1 MERIEEHT
9 QASTPSTGPTD
20 GSATAPATVAT
31 ATTTASPAQPS
42 NNAEELPGAG
52 NIDKIRDIL
61 FGVQMRDYEKRFSR
75 LEERLIKEA
84 NELREDTRKRFDALE
99 QYVRQELES
108 LNLLVTAEQ
117 NTRGEACEALSQSI
131 KETAR
136 NFEKKTAQMDEQ
148 STRSQSALRQQLL
161 EQSKSLNDEIR
172 RKYEELTALLE
183 REAQELRT
191 DKTDRSALAAL
202 FTEVALRL
210 NNDFKIP
217 GAE

>member
-1 MERIEEHT
+1 MERIEEPT
-9 QASTPSTGPTD
+9 QTSTPANGPTD
-20 GSATAPATVAT
+20 GSAASAAAT
-31 ATTTASPAQPS
+31 ATASHAQPS
-42 NNAEELPGAG
+42 NNADELAGAG

-84 NELREDTRKRFDALE
+84 SELRDDTRKRFDALE
-99 QYVRQELES
+99 QYVKQELES

-117 NTRGEACEALSQSI
+117 NTRGEAFEALSQNI
-131 KETAR
+131 KDTAR
-136 NFEKKTAQMDEQ
+136 TFEKKTAQMDEQ

-172 RKYEELTALLE
+172 RKYEELTAVLQ

-191 DKTDRSALAAL
+191 DKTDRSSLAAL